1 MRVSHVLCLVAG
13 AGVGFLAH
21 SLTSSPGRSLPA
33 VSHRRPAVEAND
45 IPLVEPG
52 HTPRSTEQADE
63 PATAR
68 REAIALLE
76 QAEVPATLWADLDR
90 LCVLGVLDCP
100 DGLVLLVVQ
109 HLTFGTSSAE
119 KAAHAAELVRR
130 WKPTNAASYH
140 MVVSCLMRFEDP
152 AGAIELVELGMEHV
166 SDVRGLA
173 SSLLSVGEL
182 ERAETLL
189 GHNHWNEWKR
199 LALAYEKR
207 GDLGEAVRVHRM
219 LVERGKFLNDSLRL
233 LSEHDPS
240 LLEEKLREDYA
251 QEPDIHSITS
261 LAELLHET
269 GRSAEGIELLDDNVN
284 LVNRVQ
290 VLLTLTEIDPDVAR
304 RRFDEEGFGQLP
316 LDQREYLLE
325 HLAETY
331 QESGRIEDAVE
342 GWLEHLS
349 ITADD
354 PWSSMERLLEHAPDR
369 GLRLLERRAR
379 EVANPATRPKGME
392 NHDIANFQGCLGD
405 HAWELGKKELAIRAW
420 KQAQSFDEYDDF
432 SGRKALAAEQGRNPL
447 MVE

>member
-140 MVVSCLMRFEDP
+140 MVVSC
-152 AGAIELVELGMEHV
+152 
-166 SDVRGLA
+166 
-173 SSLLSVGEL
+173 
-182 ERAETLL
+182 
-189 GHNHWNEWKR
+189 
-199 LALAYEKR
+199 
-207 GDLGEAVRVHRM
+207 
-219 LVERGKFLNDSLRL
+219 
-233 LSEHDPS
+233 
-240 LLEEKLREDYA
+240 
-251 QEPDIHSITS
+251 
-261 LAELLHET
+261 
-269 GRSAEGIELLDDNVN
+269 
-284 LVNRVQ
+284 
-290 VLLTLTEIDPDVAR
+290 
-304 RRFDEEGFGQLP
+304 
-316 LDQREYLLE
+316 
-325 HLAETY
+325 HLAENK
-331 QESGRIEDAVE
+331 SGRAVDKGNE
-342 GWLEHLS
+342 EELEARRNS
-349 ITADD
+349 KVGMIFFTA
-354 PWSSMERLLEHAPDR
+354 R
-369 GLRLLERRAR
+369 G
-379 EVANPATRPKGME
+379 
-392 NHDIANFQGCLGD
+392 
-405 HAWELGKKELAIRAW
+405 ELP
-420 KQAQSFDEYDDF
+420 
-432 SGRKALAAEQGRNPL
+432 PL
-447 MVE
+447 K